1 MRSHVCS
8 SRGTSCSTTRM
19 PMPRRLAVDRIAAPS
34 SPDSRLSRPA
44 AGSSSSSTAGSV
56 TSARAMPTRR
66 ETPWGSEDGR
76 SSSTPPRPNSSTS
89 SSTSG
94 VAVRRPGRTR
104 STRYRQPDW
113 SSAATSRLSRTVS
126 SSNSSTACHERTI
139 PARARRSTDQPS
151 MGAPSKRDR
160 ARSGRR
166 EAGDDVEQ
174 RRLPGA
180 VRSDEPD
187 HLARLDLEADGVEG
201 DDAAEGDGDVVRPR
215 GWRPG
220 AGAGPRPAA
229 ASGRGRGSWNGSVR
243 RWAARAQRAAVP
255 SGAWRSTV
263 TAPRPDRIANHETM
277 SVPSGT
283 TFSKSGGAERARRAD
298 GGGHGARHP
307 GEAADDGVLDQQ
319 DRPEDVVLAE
329 LHVGL
334 PQRQQ
339 HPAEGGDGGGDAE
352 GVHLGGHDAD
362 AERGGGPLVAP
373 HREQPDARPGPGAG
387 WRRGGRRGRARRAR
401 SRRSA
406 AGCSSGSRSMPANDT
421 PSIGRPR
428 TPPVTAL
435 LVNSSELNIS
445 AMARVATAR
454 LVPRVRTAGR
464 ATTTPTSAVPDHRR
478 EQRGLER
485 PAVGRHE
492 PSRHPRPD
500 AGEGELA
507 QRELPGVAGDDDD
520 RRDDDGEGER
530 GDEGVGPGVDAGE
543 EAGADGDPD
552 DEREQRHPPGPGQR
566 QPGDGLAPLEARP
579 AGHDHVAEDDRQRH
593 GLHEPGE
600 RRRADVEPRRRCRAG
615 TAGSRSGRRRSAGR
629 RRR

>member
-8 SRGTSCSTTRM
+8 RRGTSCSTTRM

-34 SPDSRLSRPA
+34 SPDSRPSRPA

-66 ETPWGSEDGR
+66 DTPWGREDGR
-76 SSSTPPRPNSSTS
+76 SSSTSPRPNSSTS

-94 VAVRRPGRTR
+94 VAARRPGRTR
-104 STRYRQPDW
+104 STRYRQADW

-139 PARARRSTDQPS
+139 PARARRSTDHPS
-151 MGAPSKRDR
+151 MGAPSKLTEPDR
-160 ARSGRR
+160 GRR

-201 DDAAEGDGDVVRPR
+201 DDAAEGDGDVVHREGGGGRPWGR
-215 GWRPG
+215 AA
-220 AGAGPRPAA
+220 AGG
-229 ASGRGRGSWNGSVR
+229 ASGRGRGSWNGAVTR
-243 RWAARAQRAAVP
+243 CAARAHRAAVP

-263 TAPRPDRIANHETM
+263 TAPNADRIANHEMM

-283 TFSKSGGAERARRAD
+283 TFSKRRAPSAP
-298 GGGHGARHP
+298 GAP
-307 GEAADDGVLDQQ
+307 TAAATA
-319 DRPEDVVLAE
+319 PETQATPPTTAYWISSTEPKTLYWPNCTLAWRNDSSAPPRAAMAAATPKAYT
-329 LHVGL
+329 LAATT
-334 PQRQQ
+334 PI
-339 HPAEGGDGGGDAE
+339 
-352 GVHLGGHDAD
+352 

-373 HREQPDARPGPGAG
+373 HGEQPDPGPAATQVGDEEADEDEHDEHEAAVALGVLERVEVDAG
-387 WRRGGRRGRARRAR
+387 ERHALDRQASHAAGERAVGEQQRVEHQRHGQGGDGEAR
-401 SRRSA
+401 SPGAHGGPGDHDPDER
-406 AGCSSGSRSMPANDT
+406 G
-421 PSIGRPR
+421 
-428 TPPVTAL
+428 
-435 LVNSSELNIS
+435 
-445 AMARVATAR
+445 AR
-454 LVPRVRTAGR
+454 
-464 ATTTPTSAVPDHRR
+464 HRG

-500 AGEGELA
+500 PGEGELA
-507 QRELPGVAGDDDD
+507 QRELSGVAGDDDD

-543 EAGADGDPD
+543 EAGTEDDPD
-552 DEREQRHPPGPGQR
+552 DEREQRHPPGAGQR
-566 QPGDGLAPLEARP
+566 QPGDGLAPLEAR
-579 AGHDHVAEDDRQRH
+579 ASRHDHVAEDDRQRH
-593 GLHEPGE
+593 GLHEPRE
-600 RRRADVEPRRRCRAG
+600 RRRADVEPLGDVGLEQQDLALHD
-615 TAGSRSGRRRSAGR
+615 ADQPER